1 MILMIGMCISTTANE
16 DPRGSGLAAPRSQ
29 EWQCAELDSVKTSAV
44 ASWHA
49 DTTCRHLRETR
60 WEPSSG
66 AQTERPEGSRSF
78 VWPRIAMVGRSSG
91 MLRGRGR
98 IELQR
103 DDCD

>member
-1 MILMIGMCISTTANE
+1 MRTPGG
-16 DPRGSGLAAPRSQ
+16 RGSRPRDRKSGS
-29 EWQCAELDSVKTSAV
+29 LRSLSVKTSAV